1 MKFTKLLTT
10 NRVALGCLCAGAL
23 AVASCADGPGSLTG
37 PSASAVT
44 SSLTATSAATEQP
57 VGQGAVTANL
67 ASASSPIQHLL
78 VRKTCDA
85 INHCTVV
92 ESETGP
98 LPVGTEA
105 FYTGP
110 LLESRTTSGVILTTP
125 AGDTAKGNCSLN
137 YNTGLGTC
145 VFTSGTGALA
155 GFHAN
160 LKVTSAFPPE
170 NPDGIFTWDG
180 TYHFVG
186 RD

>member
-1 MKFTKLLTT
+1 MKFTKSLTT
-10 NRVALGCLCAGAL
+10 NHVVLGCLCAGAL
-23 AVASCADGPGSLTG
+23 AVAACAGGPGGPTA

-44 SSLTATSAATEQP
+44 SSVTATAPASEQP
-57 VGQGAVTANL
+57 VGQGAVT
-67 ASASSPIQHLL
+67 ASSPIQHLL

-85 INHCTVV
+85 FNHCTVV
-92 ESETGP
+92 ESVTGP
-98 LPVGTEA
+98 IPVGTEA
-105 FYTGP
+105 LYTGP
-110 LLESRTTSGVILTTP
+110 LLERRTTSGVILTTP
-125 AGDTAKGNCSLN
+125 AGDSATGECSLN
-137 YNTGLGTC
+137 YNSGLGTC

-170 NPDGIFTWDG
+170 HPGGLFTWDG

>member
-1 MKFTKLLTT
+1 M
-10 NRVALGCLCAGAL
+10 
-23 AVASCADGPGSLTG
+23 
-37 PSASAVT
+37 
-44 SSLTATSAATEQP
+44 
-57 VGQGAVTANL
+57 
-67 ASASSPIQHLL
+67 
-78 VRKTCDA
+78 RKTCDA

-92 ESETGP
+92 ESEAGP
-98 LPVGTEA
+98 IPVGTEA

-110 LLESRTTSGVILTTP
+110 LLETRTTSGVILTTP
-125 AGDTAKGNCSLN
+125 AGDTASGHCSLN
-137 YNTGLGTC
+137 YTTGLGTC

-180 TYHFVG
+180 THHFVG

>member
-1 MKFTKLLTT
+1 MKLTKSLTT
-10 NRVALGCLCAGAL
+10 KRLVLGCLCAGAL
-23 AVASCADGPGSLTG
+23 AVAACADGPGGPTV

-44 SSLTATSAATEQP
+44 SSLMATPAASEQA
-57 VGQGAVTANL
+57 VGQGAVTANRV
-67 ASASSPIQHLL
+67 SASSPIQHLL

-98 LPVGTEA
+98 IPVGTGA

-110 LLESRTTSGVILTTP
+110 LLERRTTSGVILTTP
-125 AGDTAKGNCSLN
+125 AGDTATGHCSLN

-145 VFTSGTGALA
+145 VFTSGTGVLA

-170 NPDGIFTWDG
+170 NPDGMFTWDG

>member
-1 MKFTKLLTT
+1 MKSTIFVAMQ
-10 NRVALGCLCAGAL
+10 RVIVGCLCAGPIA
-23 AVASCADGPGSLTG
+23 AAACSGHNSPTG
-37 PSASAVT
+37 PTAT
-44 SSLTATSAATEQP
+44 TATSAWAASAPAIEATVEQGGVP
-57 VGQGAVTANL
+57 PSQ
-67 ASASSPIQHLL
+67 ASASSPLQHLL

-98 LPVGTEA
+98 IPVGTEA

-110 LLESRTTSGVILTTP
+110 LLERRTSSGVILTTP
-125 AGDTAKGNCSLN
+125 AGDTATGNCSLN

-145 VFTSGTGALA
+145 VFTSGTGELA

-160 LKVTSAFPPE
+160 LKVTSEFPPE
-170 NPDGIFTWDG
+170 NPDGLFTWDG

>member
-1 MKFTKLLTT
+1 MPARWPLP
-10 NRVALGCLCAGAL
+10 RAGRPRESDQTQRECGN
-23 AVASCADGPGSLTG
+23 VQFDSDSGRKSASRWT
-37 PSASAVT
+37 SAVT
-44 SSLTATSAATEQP
+44 
-57 VGQGAVTANL
+57 GNR

-160 LKVTSAFPPE
+160 LKVTSEFPPE